1 MGRHGR
7 PLARSHRRARR
18 IVQQV
23 GHQPASSGAGGF
35 RGVISLVPQARGTFV
50 PAGAANPS
58 GSPPPAPFTDSAAD
72 TIRVDAWHHAD
83 SSDLQ
88 QKEILTWE
96 GFGVASRELAQT
108 IADDGYEPEIIIAVA
123 RGGLVAA
130 GALSYALGVKLSD
143 AINVEFY
150 TDVHTTLPDPI
161 LLEPMLDVASI
172 SGRKLLVVDD
182 VADSGRTMKL
192 VLEILREQGA
202 EVRSAVLY
210 EKSVSVVKP
219 DYTWRHTDE
228 WIVFP
233 WSDQPP
239 VTPNR

>member
-1 MGRHGR
+1 MT
-7 PLARSHRRARR
+7 
-18 IVQQV
+18 
-23 GHQPASSGAGGF
+23 
-35 RGVISLVPQARGTFV
+35 QAY
-50 PAGAANPS
+50 
-58 GSPPPAPFTDSAAD
+58 
-72 TIRVDAWHHAD
+72 HAD
-83 SSDLQ
+83 SSDLVE
-88 QKEILTWE
+88 KEVLTWE
-96 GFGVASRELAQT
+96 LFGTASRELAQT
-108 IADDGYEPEIIIAVA
+108 IADSDFDPEIIIAVA
-123 RGGLVAA
+123 RGGLLPA

-233 WSDQPP
+233 WSAEPP
-239 VTPNR
+239 VTKN